1 MTPDVVVDIGNT
13 RMKWGLCRDGRVSRM
28 AAIQSLN
35 PDAWAAKAER
45 WGLAPGTRWVVTTVN
60 PEPVLPFFEWAKAR
74 GDTLRGIV
82 GHEEIGLPV
91 AVDQPERVGS
101 DRLLNALAAARRAS
115 AGTPVVAISVG
126 TAMTIDFVSAD
137 GVFLGG
143 QILPGPRTM
152 ARSLRDYTAALPLVE
167 TEPTMLTVWRGMNT
181 TDAIN
186 YGINSAIT
194 GSVFNAV
201 WAFCD
206 EVKQPAWAFVTGGD
220 ARYLSADDFPDEV
233 TELVFDPRLT
243 LEGIRLA
250 AEALP

>member
-1 MTPDVVVDIGNT
+1 VTPDVVVDIGNT
-13 RMKWGLCRDGRVSRM
+13 RMKWGLCRDGRVARM

-35 PDAWAAKAER
+35 PDAWTAKAER
-45 WGLAPGTRWVVTTVN
+45 WGLARGTRWVVTSVN
-60 PEPVLPFFEWAKAR
+60 PKPVLPFFEWAKAR
-74 GDTLRGIV
+74 GDTLRGIAV
-82 GHEEIGLPV
+82 HEEIGLPV

-101 DRLLNALAAARRAS
+101 DRLFNALAAVRRAP
-115 AGTPVVAISVG
+115 AGTPLVTVSVG

-152 ARSLRDYTAALPLVE
+152 ARSLRDYTAALPFIE
-167 TEPTMLTVWRGMNT
+167 AEPAPLTDYCGKNT

-186 YGINSAIT
+186 CGINSAIA
-194 GSVFNAV
+194 GAVFNAT
-201 WAFCD
+201 WSFCD
-206 EVKQPAWAFVTGGD
+206 DVKRPAWAFVTGGD
-220 ARYLSADDFPDEV
+220 VRYLSADHFPDGV